1 MAKIQELLEDARK
14 QSEALAWEG
23 TFEEYLDMA
32 MASPQL
38 ARHAHSRLYDMVQ
51 WSGSDPGT
59 EGVPEY
65 GLFAGE
71 IFGLDRA
78 LDRLVEYFHA
88 ASRSPEVRKR
98 VLLLMGPPASG
109 KSSIVNILK
118 QGLERYTRTTEGAVY
133 AIKGC
138 PMQEEPL
145 HLIPDERRKEMV
157 QDHGLYIEG
166 DLCPR
171 CRHNLRYE
179 YGGDLGRVKV
189 QRVVFSQ
196 SAGIGVGSFVAT
208 SPQSQDISR
217 LVGTVDTSWFTDD
230 RLEGAGK
237 GLRLDGELEAANR
250 GIMEF
255 IEMFKSDER
264 YLTVVLGVTQER
276 TIKLGS
282 FGSVYADEAVI
293 AHTNQEEYKAF
304 VDAKETAALLDR
316 LILVRVPYV
325 LRVSDEAKIYHR
337 MLLEGGSAGTDRS
350 GEPHSIAPLT
360 IPVAAVLSVLSRLE
374 PVARGSA
381 LPRLPLLEKMRL
393 YDGRVVPPYTWPD
406 VEKLHEESPEEGML
420 GLSPRYVINRLA
432 DALTRKRG
440 CLTPAEALKSLLD
453 GLVERAGFGQ
463 EERSRVTERL
473 QEAFKEYKE
482 LAVREVQREATEDFD
497 QKASDLFGAYG
508 RDAESLLNRQAD
520 AVGGPTSPPEEGLLR
535 RVEGG
540 LNLRESDRL
549 GFRRDVYRRYG
560 YLRVR
565 PRRPGPDH
573 DSIPLLKLAIEN
585 VLFTSREELR
595 LTLDPRSRD
604 PARRRAR
611 EAIAERLISGRGY
624 CQECCEDLLYF
635 AWRTLRGKD
644 ELSVKGGTVTW
655 GRE

>member
-1 MAKIQELLEDARK
+1 MI
-14 QSEALAWEG
+14 G
-23 TFEEYLDMA
+23 
-32 MASPQL
+32 P
-38 ARHAHSRLYDMVQ
+38 
-51 WSGSDPGT
+51 
-59 EGVPEY
+59 
-65 GLFAGE
+65 
-71 IFGLDRA
+71 

-109 KSSIVNILK
+109 KSSIANLLK
-118 QGLERYTRTTEGAVY
+118 QGLERYTRAVEGAVY

-145 HLIPDERRKEMV
+145 HLIPDERRKEMAE
-157 QDHGLYIEG
+157 DHGLYIEG

-179 YGGDLGRVKV
+179 YGGDIGRMMV

-196 SAGIGVGSFVAT
+196 SAGIGVGSFVAS

-217 LVGTVDTSWFTDD
+217 LVGTVDTSWFTED

-237 GLRLDGELEAANR
+237 ALRLDGELEAANR

-264 YLTVVLGVTQER
+264 YLTVMLGVTQER

-293 AHTNQEEYKAF
+293 AHTNEEEYKAF

-325 LRVSDEAKIYHR
+325 LRVSDEAKIYRR
-337 MLLEGGSAGTDRS
+337 MLLEGTDSSR
-350 GEPHSIAPLT
+350 EPHSIAPLT

-374 PVARGSA
+374 PVARSSA
-381 LPRLPLLEKMRL
+381 LPRLTLLEKIRL
-393 YDGRVVPPYTWPD
+393 YDGRVLPPYTWAD
-406 VEKLHEESPEEGML
+406 VEKLHEESPEEGMS
-420 GLSPRYVINRLA
+420 GLSPRYVVNRLA

-440 CLTPAEALKSLLD
+440 CLTPTEALKSLVD

-463 EERSRVTERL
+463 EERSRIIERL

-482 LAVREVQREATEDFD
+482 VAVREAQRAATEDFD
-497 QKASDLFGAYG
+497 QRASELFSSYV
-508 RDAESLLNRQAD
+508 RDVESLLDRQAD
-520 AVGGPTSPPEEGLLR
+520 AAVSATASPEEAALR

-540 LNLRESDRL
+540 LSLRESDRP
-549 GFRRDVYRRYG
+549 GFRQHVYRRYG
-560 YLRVR
+560 YLKARA
-565 PRRPGPDH
+565 RRPGPDH

-585 VLFTSREELR
+585 VLFISREELR

-611 EAIAERLISGRGY
+611 EAIAERLISGREY
-624 CQECCEDLLYF
+624 CEECCEDLLYF
-635 AWRTLRGKD
+635 VWRTLRGKD